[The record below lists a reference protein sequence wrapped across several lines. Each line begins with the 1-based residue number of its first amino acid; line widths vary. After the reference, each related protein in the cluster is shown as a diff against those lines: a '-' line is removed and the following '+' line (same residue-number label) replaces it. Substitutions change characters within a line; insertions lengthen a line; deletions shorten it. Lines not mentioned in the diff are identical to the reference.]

1 MESTYLL
8 SYTLLIFS
16 DSISEKN
23 CQFLNVPRAN
33 VANCTVKEA
42 AAVKNLAEEAMTS
55 SNAQAG
61 SAGQDLE
68 FHHTPKLSTKFRETA
83 TASNEKQ
90 KKIPPD
96 TLATPSSDTKS
107 TNITPNFTVVQPS
120 SKNSQPQQAG
130 LNKITE
136 CFSRIMM
143 MPFNDFLYKSKDY
156 FLNYISLRTGYHTWQ
171 T

>member
-1 MESTYLL
+1 M
-8 SYTLLIFS
+8 
-16 DSISEKN
+16 
-23 CQFLNVPRAN
+23 PRAN

-42 AAVKNLAEEAMTS
+42 AVIKNSAKETMTS

-61 SAGQDLE
+61 AGQDLE

-107 TNITPNFTVVQPS
+107 TNTTPNFTVVQPS
-120 SKNSQPQQAG
+120 NKNSQPQQAG
-130 LNKITE
+130 LNRITE
-136 CFSRIMM
+136 CFS
-143 MPFNDFLYKSKDY
+143 
-156 FLNYISLRTGYHTWQ
+156 
-171 T
+171 